1 MKLMILG
8 SYNAEG
14 AKGVIKEGGSGR
26 KAAIEKAIHG
36 INGTL
41 EGVYF
46 AYGDSDVYVL
56 VDVPDAVSGLAL
68 SLVVN
73 ASGVVRAKTVP
84 LFTVE
89 DVDAACKKSVSY
101 RGAGQS

>member
-8 SYNAEG
+8 SYNADG
-14 AKGVIKEGGSGR
+14 VRGVIKEGGSGR
-26 KAAIEKAIHG
+26 KAAIEKALQG
-36 INGTL
+36 IGGKL
-41 EGVYF
+41 EAVYY
-46 AYGDSDVYVL
+46 AYGDADVYVL
-56 VDVPDAVSGLAL
+56 ADVPDAVSGLAL

-84 LFTVE
+84 LFTVDE
-89 DVDAACKKSVSY
+89 VDAACKKSVSY